1 MPYFVYNYIELPE
14 SGVKKLTH
22 LATYP
27 DYRAAREHV
36 KQERNR
42 LVDSGDKT
50 ITCRLIHATNEVAA
64 AKLVSAPRD
73 DRMIAGDS

>member
-1 MPYFVYNYIELPE
+1 MPYFVYKIIEHSE

-22 LATYP
+22 LETYP

-36 KQERNR
+36 KQERDK
-42 LVDSGDKT
+42 LVEAGDKET
-50 ITCRLIHATNEVAA
+50 ACRLIHAKNDVEAE
-64 AKLVSAPRD
+64 KLLSQPRD

>member
-1 MPYFVYNYIELPE
+1 MPYFVYKIIEHSE

-22 LATYP
+22 LETYP

-36 KQERNR
+36 KQERDK
-42 LVDSGDKT
+42 LVEAGDKET
-50 ITCRLIHATNEVAA
+50 TCRLIHAKNDVEAE
-64 AKLVSAPRD
+64 KLLTQPRD